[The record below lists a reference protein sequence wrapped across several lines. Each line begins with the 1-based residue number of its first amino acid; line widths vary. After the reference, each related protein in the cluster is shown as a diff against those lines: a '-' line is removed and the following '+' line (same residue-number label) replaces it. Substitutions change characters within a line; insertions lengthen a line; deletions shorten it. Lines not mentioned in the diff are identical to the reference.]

1 MTSLRQPST
10 PIALL
15 GFSLSLAMAVM
26 ACNAGSPRTAP
37 ASAGVLGLPPTLPQG
52 AASEP
57 SGPPAIQEPA
67 GGEPEYNGKFQDE
80 DCACEG
86 LESSKAFPWGNAS
99 VECRYDWSGPNIDQ
113 NTLGFSVV
121 HYYHVDELQPSFQ
134 QRVDEL
140 SASLPAQV
148 KGDHQGQELRNDY
161 GGYAFVVYGPGGGG
175 KQGDIPL
182 CGNGRGV
189 YQVAG
194 EFLIETDLFACDMPY
209 SSQVYVAALADMETC
224 ARRAVERIR

>member
-1 MTSLRQPST
+1 MTRVRQPST
-10 PIALL
+10 PVALL
-15 GFSLSLAMAVM
+15 SFSLSLAMAVM
-26 ACNAGSPRTAP
+26 ACNAGSPPAAP
-37 ASAGVLGLPPTLPQG
+37 ASAGLLGLRPTLPQG
-52 AASEP
+52 AAGEP

-67 GGEPEYNGKFQDE
+67 GGEPEYNGKFLDE

-86 LESSKAFPWGNAS
+86 YESSKVFPWGNAS

-121 HYYHVDELQPSFQ
+121 HYYHVDELQPGFQ

-148 KGDHQGQELRNDY
+148 EGDHQGQELRNDY

-194 EFLIETDLFACDMPY
+194 EFLIETDLFVCDLPY
-209 SSQVYVAALADMETC
+209 SDSAYVSALADMETC

>member
-1 MTSLRQPST
+1 MTCRRGTST
-10 PIALL
+10 PIALFS
-15 GFSLSLAMAVM
+15 FSLSLAMAVM
-26 ACNAGSPRTAP
+26 ACNVASPRTAP
-37 ASAGVLGLPPTLPQG
+37 ASAGVLGLQPTLPQG
-52 AASEP
+52 SASEP
-57 SGPPAIQEPA
+57 SGPSGLPESSGDEPA
-67 GGEPEYNGKFQDE
+67 YSGQFQDE

-86 LESSKAFPWGNAS
+86 HESSKVFPWGNAS
-99 VECRYDWSGPNIDQ
+99 LECRYDWSGPNIDQ

-121 HYYHVDELQPSFQ
+121 HYYHVDELQPDFQ

-140 SASLPAQV
+140 STSLPGQV
-148 KGDHQGQELRNDY
+148 VGDHQGQELRNDD

-194 EFLIETDLFACDMPY
+194 EFVIETDLFACDMPY
-209 SSQVYVAALADMETC
+209 SSDAYAAALADMQAC
-224 ARRAVERIR
+224 AARAVERIR

>member
-1 MTSLRQPST
+1 MTSPRKPST
-10 PIALL
+10 PFALL
-15 GFSLSLAMAVM
+15 SFSLSLAMAGI
-26 ACNAGSPRTAP
+26 ACNAGSPTAAP
-37 ASAGVLGLPPTLPQG
+37 PVAGVLGLAPTQPEG
-52 AASEP
+52 AAGVP
-57 SGPPAIQEPA
+57 SGPPAGQPPA
-67 GGEPEYNGKFQDE
+67 GGESVYNGEFLDE

-86 LESSKAFPWGNAS
+86 LESSKVFPWGNAS
-99 VECRYDWSGPNIDQ
+99 VDCRYDWSGPNIDQ
-113 NTLGFSVV
+113 NALGFSVV
-121 HYYHVDELQPSFQ
+121 HFYHADELQPEFQ

-148 KGDHQGQELRNDY
+148 TGDHQGQELRNDA

-209 SSQVYVAALADMETC
+209 SSEAYVAALTDMETC
-224 ARRAVERIR
+224 ALRAVERIR